1 VEQVGEGTYGQVYKA
16 RNKETG
22 EIVAL
27 KRVRMDNERE
37 GFPITA
43 IREIKILKILNHKN
57 IVCLKEI
64 VTSKASE
71 YNHGKGSIYMVME
84 FADHDLCGL
93 TDAGIRFT
101 EAQIKC
107 YMKQLLEGLAYCHKN
122 RILHRD
128 IKGSNLLITN
138 EGQLKLA
145 DFGLARPFDDNN
157 RAYTNRVITLWYRC
171 APPPVPPAPGP
182 SPLPPA
188 SHSPPSSPFGRPP
201 ELLLGAQQYGP
212 AIDLWSVGCIFAE
225 ILNRKPILPGS
236 NEFEQLSMIFQLM
249 GTPDDKSWPGVSK
262 LQHYSLFRQ
271 HQSNRTYAS
280 KFNERFGHL
289 PESAQSLLSKLLAMN
304 PEVRPPPHRRRCP
317 TARTPPPPPPRHH
330 PRLPSHPPPLLPT
343 RTASRR
349 RTRST
354 TTTSGRPPSPPA
366 LRSSR
371 STPSPPTSSPPRS
384 GARRRRP
391 TRSPPPPPPRPPPRR
406 RRSRAARR
414 RDTTRRRRTT
424 PSSRRRATA
433 RPTRTTPG
441 RRSTPTAA
449 ARPRRAARRA
459 PARSTANAPA
469 TTHRRRAGKPRPL
482 PPTHARAMPLPWRF
496 PSASAS
502 VTRAGRR
509 LPATATKAAAEG
521 RRRTTRARTTAGR
534 RRTTPTAAAA
544 GRRRGTT
551 RRRTARPT
559 AARPTAAAA
568 ATAAAGR
575 AEASGQDLR
584 PCRPPSLSSR
594 ASSCTFSPAPNNED
608 NLPSAKKIR

>member
-1 VEQVGEGTYGQVYKA
+1 MRRIPPPTAPPLLLLQVFEKVEQVGEGTYGQVDKA

-317 TARTPPPPPPRHH
+317 TARTPPHRTPPHF
-330 PRLPSHPPPLLPT
+330 
-343 RTASRR
+343 
-349 RTRST
+349 
-354 TTTSGRPPSPPA
+354 PPSPAHRPQDRISAKDALDHDWAPFPA
-366 LRSSR
+366 PEELPKY
-371 STPSPPTSSPPRS
+371 TLPRVHRQEAAA
-384 GARRRRP
+384 GGGDQPAARRRHP
-391 TRSPPPPPPRPPPRR
+391 H

-424 PSSRRRATA
+424 PSSRRGL
-433 RPTRTTPG
+433 RPPHPHHAGPPQHAYGGGPPPPRGPPG
-441 RRSTPTAA
+441 AGPQYGK
-449 ARPRRAARRA
+449 RPRDDA
-459 PARSTANAPA
+459 PA
-469 TTHRRRAGKPRPL
+469 AG
-482 PPTHARAMPLPWRF
+482 
-496 PSASAS
+496 
-502 VTRAGRR
+502 G
-509 LPATATKAAAEG
+509 
-521 RRRTTRARTTAGR
+521 
-534 RRTTPTAAAA
+534 
-544 GRRRGTT
+544 
-551 RRRTARPT
+551 
-559 AARPTAAAA
+559 
-568 ATAAAGR
+568 
-575 AEASGQDLR
+575 
-584 PCRPPSLSSR
+584 
-594 ASSCTFSPAPNNED
+594 
-608 NLPSAKKIR
+608 

>member
-1 VEQVGEGTYGQVYKA
+1 MGEGTYGQVYKA

-145 DFGLARPFDDNN
+145 DFGLARPFDDNH

-171 APPPVPPAPGP
+171 APPPPRPPPPPPPLP
-182 SPLPPA
+182 SPSRLGAHHPPL
-188 SHSPPSSPFGRPP
+188 PFGRPP

-304 PEVRPPPHRRRCP
+304 PEVRRPAAAAADAPPP
-317 TARTPPPPPPRHH
+317 APRHPLS
-330 PRLPSHPPPLLPT
+330 PRHPSHRDRISAKDALDHDYFWEAPFP
-343 RTASRR
+343 A
-349 RTRST
+349 
-354 TTTSGRPPSPPA
+354 RPE
-366 LRSSR
+366 SSR
-371 STPSPPTSSPPRS
+371 SIPSPPTSSPPS
-384 GARRRRP
+384 SAGGGDQPAARR
-391 TRSPPPPPPRPPPRR
+391 PPPPPPQQGGPPPGHHAPPPHYAQQPPPGYRPPHPHH
-406 RRSRAARR
+406 AG
-414 RDTTRRRRTT
+414 
-424 PSSRRRATA
+424 P
-433 RPTRTTPG
+433 PH
-441 RRSTPTAA
+441 TPTAA

-459 PARSTANAPA
+459 PARSTANAP
-469 TTHRRRAGKPRPL
+469 RRRTGGGRVTPL
-482 PPTHARAMPLPWRF
+482 PPLTRALCPCRGGSIGFGLRHARRPP
-496 PSASAS
+496 PPASYQGGGG
-502 VTRAGRR
+502 GRR
-509 LPATATKAAAEG
+509 LQPAPHNG
-521 RRRTTRARTTAGR
+521 GR

-544 GRRRGTT
+544 RRRS

-568 ATAAAGR
+568 TAAAGR
-575 AEASGQDLR
+575 AEARRQDLR
-584 PCRPPSLSSR
+584 PPRRRLPSPRSR
-594 ASSCTFSPAPNNED
+594 ASS
-608 NLPSAKKIR
+608 